1 MPWACGRIL
10 VWDATC
16 PDTLV
21 PSHIA
26 LASREPGL
34 VAEQAEQKKKSKYTD
49 LLVTHHFVPISTE
62 TSGVF
67 GPEAYSLFKE
77 LGHRLKARSGDP
89 SSFSYLLQQFGV
101 TIQRENTA
109 AVLTLLWGRGQEQRF
124 DTLVIGV
131 NWVASALV

>member
-1 MPWACGRIL
+1 MPWSCGWIL
-10 VWDATC
+10 VWDATY

-21 PSHIA
+21 PSHTA

-34 VAEQAEQKKKSKYTD
+34 VAEQAEQKNKSKYTD
-49 LLVTHHFVPISTE
+49 LLVTHHFVPIGIE

-67 GPEAYSLFKE
+67 GPEAYFLFKE
-77 LGHRLKARSGDP
+77 LGHRLKAHSGDP
-89 SSFSYLLQQFGV
+89 SSFSYLQQQFRV
-101 TIQRENTA
+101 TLQRENIA

-124 DTLVIGV
+124 DSLVIGV